1 MNTRTE
7 PRLDIWTTK
16 RTGKTGGMFT
26 VPEKDAEA
34 AYERL
39 CEIRN
44 EHDAK
49 RPPRAR
55 RPWVSSIA
63 WDQWQGEA
71 LISFGMFLG
80 PSEVL
85 EINDSFS
92 A

>member
-55 RPWVSSIA
+55 RPWVSSI
-63 WDQWQGEA
+63 
-71 LISFGMFLG
+71 
-80 PSEVL
+80 
-85 EINDSFS
+85 S
-92 A
+92 APVHRVCPEDLPNGTTRSV